1 MSLLASTTCLR
12 QIRKVLSRSSRSHVR
27 PQSLAIGVWAAY
39 TVERYDLIF
48 DLRPRLMR
56 VQCKWA
62 SRYGD
67 VMIVRCYSNRRNRDG
82 LLRRLYSADQID
94 AFAAYCA
101 DTDRCY
107 FLPLTTFGGRSAIQL
122 RLAPTR
128 NNQAAGV
135 NWAKDFEFA
144 AKLGGLGAIAQ
155 LGERPDG
162 IRKVAGSIPAGSTD
176 QPPSGGGSGPQRTP
190 RPVELPLAWGV
201 EAAEQR

>member
-1 MSLLASTTCLR
+1 MLTTDQKGAAAELAIAR
-12 QIRKVLSRSSRSHVR
+12 QAAELG
-27 PQSLAIGVWAAY
+27 IGVWAAS

-48 DLRPRLMR
+48 DLPPQVIR

-67 VMIVRCYSNRRNRDG
+67 VVIVRCARTGETVTGYE
-82 LLRRLYSADQID
+82 RRLYSADQID

-107 FLPLTTFGGRSAIQL
+107 FLPLTTFGGRGAIQL

-144 AKLGGLGAIAQ
+144 AKLGGQGAIAQ
-155 LGERPDG
+155 LGERLAG
-162 IRKVAGSIPAGSTD
+162 SQKVAGSSPAGSTD
-176 QPPSGGGSGPQRTP
+176 
-190 RPVELPLAWGV
+190 
-201 EAAEQR
+201 